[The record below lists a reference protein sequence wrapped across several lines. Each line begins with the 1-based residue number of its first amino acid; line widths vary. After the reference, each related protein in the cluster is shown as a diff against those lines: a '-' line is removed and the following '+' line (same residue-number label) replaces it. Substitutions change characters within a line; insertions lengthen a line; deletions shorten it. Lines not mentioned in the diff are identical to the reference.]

1 MLPRL
6 AGGGNLV
13 HFLDGQRLFDVA
25 CVPADKLVNDPGW
38 PGGLYAIRRA
48 VLFEI
53 RESHENPSFVGGHDE
68 SVFRNVRIGFTLH
81 SGPANY

>member
-13 HFLDGQRLFDVA
+13 HFLNGLRLFDLA

-38 PGGLYAIRRA
+38 PGGLYAK
-48 VLFEI
+48 LTS
-53 RESHENPSFVGGHDE
+53 RELVELDPLCSLL
-68 SVFRNVRIGFTLH
+68 RNSRI
-81 SGPANY
+81 S